1 MKTILTELKTS
12 ILVTLVTAIVLCG
25 FYPLIV
31 WGAAQLFFP
40 KQANGS
46 LIQGS
51 NGKIYGSFLLGQNFS
66 GAGYFHSRPSAA
78 GANGYDGASSGGSNL
93 GPTSQKL
100 NDAIRDR
107 IVEYRAAN
115 GLSSDTAVPADAVT
129 ASASGL
135 DPHISVRNALLQ
147 LPRVAR
153 ERGISEEQLK
163 TLVKQNTDQ
172 PGLSV
177 LGESGVN
184 ILKLNLALEG
194 KLGK

>member
-1 MKTILTELKTS
+1 MKTLLTELKTA